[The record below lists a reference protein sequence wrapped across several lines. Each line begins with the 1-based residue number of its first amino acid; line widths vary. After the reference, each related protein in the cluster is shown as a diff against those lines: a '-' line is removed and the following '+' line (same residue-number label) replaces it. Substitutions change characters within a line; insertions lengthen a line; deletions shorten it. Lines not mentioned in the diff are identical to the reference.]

1 LLGRMECAM
10 CRWRHDIG
18 TGDDVTYCSDL
29 RGILCG
35 RKNTSVPRLGA
46 LGKLKLDHLHIRPCG
61 LLSESLRIKHP
72 HFIAASEVPRT
83 ELPNKI
89 ASIYMIRT
97 NSTFTRI
104 MGKILQ
110 GSPLVERSDRG
121 FT

>member
-1 LLGRMECAM
+1 MADVDKLLLVADTYFKSDRLISRQLTKLLDKMHHLLGRMECAM

-61 LLSESLRIKHP
+61 LLSE
-72 HFIAASEVPRT
+72 
-83 ELPNKI
+83 
-89 ASIYMIRT
+89 
-97 NSTFTRI
+97 
-104 MGKILQ
+104 
-110 GSPLVERSDRG
+110 
-121 FT
+121 